1 MLNRNSILVLTVMG
15 GAVIAA
21 ILAYQ
26 RQARQSEIFQQKLDL
41 QRWENEVGSNAPSEV
56 VKQAS

>member
-15 GAVIAA
+15 SAVISA

-26 RQARQSEIFQQKLDL
+26 RNARRAEIFQHKLDL

-56 VKQAS
+56 VK

>member
-15 GAVIAA
+15 SAVIAA

-26 RQARQSEIFQQKLDL
+26 RHVRRTEIFQNKLDL
-41 QRWENEVGSNAPSEV
+41 QRWENEVGSNAPSAV
-56 VKQAS
+56 VKQSS

>member
-1 MLNRNSILVLTVMG
+1 MLNRNSMLLLTVMG

-21 ILAYQ
+21 VLAFQ
-26 RQARQSEIFQQKLDL
+26 RNARQAEIFQHKLDL

-56 VKQAS
+56 VKQPS